1 MAKQTQKHSCNE
13 CIFKER
19 IPGDAHIKCTAEWS
33 KEDFKGKDKK
43 INYTP
48 NQWSFF
54 FPHNFDSHWIKFCK
68 KKQTSQS

>member
-33 KEDFKGKDKK
+33 KADFKGKDKK